1 MVACQAMLNQHI
13 KTGLVSFDQG
23 VDVQFQI
30 GNHRQGAYKPIA
42 WFLWLKFI
50 NPWSS
55 PAFINKK
62 LTKIQS
68 SANSDLASLNN
79 GIEEASKLFTTENG
93 LLVIFSDFFSTDMNY
108 PDSVVANLLHDGI
121 RTLAVGVGKN
131 VMHSHWFTAG
141 MMQGFG

>member
-1 MVACQAMLNQHI
+1 M
-13 KTGLVSFDQG
+13 
-23 VDVQFQI
+23 
-30 GNHRQGAYKPIA
+30 
-42 WFLWLKFI
+42 
-50 NPWSS
+50 
-55 PAFINKK
+55 
-62 LTKIQS
+62 TKIQS